1 MATII
6 SAITNGGVVY
16 LVTSGSPSSGGGTDA
31 NIGSIAT
38 NENTGDLYTKI
49 GSGLSD
55 WILLTGFVPYIGATA
70 NVDLGVFSLTTP
82 KIIGSSASS
91 GTLTLE
97 STSNATKGKILFGT
111 SAYDEVNNRLGIG
124 TISPAFDFDLIKS
137 VPASYVGA
145 NVQNT
150 NATGYSFIEVL
161 GDNNTTYASLNAF
174 NTAGGVGTFYDN
186 NTAGVATN
194 SPTLSF
200 LTNENATGGWVLT
213 AGGYG
218 TGSEKARFTINA
230 TSFRQAAATSGAI
243 TNFTFTT
250 SNNTNQTLSTNIS
263 NFRVTGS
270 TKQWATGA
278 LATQYFN
285 YFTNN
290 TISFVGASTAT
301 DSYNTYIESVVAGT
315 NATLTRKY
323 SLGTSDNVAFGIANS
338 FATLHLGVAPSASNY
353 MLSNAAGA
361 GSTYLNAPTGGF
373 VIVSIGGAN
382 RFQVNNSSITFSPTT
397 ATATNATTCYTF
409 SFSSNTNQTL
419 STEISGVL
427 YNNYSRQWATGNIPT
442 QREQYIKTVTYT
454 AIGASVIT
462 NAYGFYVEAPT
473 ASTNVTITNNYAAG
487 FSGNVHMANS
497 TNCRIIFAA
506 TNGYIQSASNMRILG
521 SEVFIDAGGAT
532 ATIRTT
538 NTLWQWGAGLNM
550 SFGTGTGTK
559 IGTATNQLFS
569 FWNATPIVQP
579 TTAVAAAAFVSN
591 TSLIAND
598 TATFDGYTIG
608 QIVKALR
615 NTGLLA

>member
-1 MATII
+1 VATII

-70 NVDLGVFSLTTP
+70 NVDLGAFSLTTP
-82 KIIGSSASS
+82 TIYGGATASA
-91 GTLTLE
+91 TLTLS
-97 STSNATKGKILFGT
+97 STSNPTKGKILFGT
-111 SAYDEVNNRLGIG
+111 SVYDEVNNRLGIG

-161 GDNNTTYASLNAF
+161 GDNNTTYSSLNVF

-200 LTNENATGGWVLT
+200 LINENATGGWVLT

-243 TNFTFTT
+243 TQFTFTT

-285 YFTNN
+285 YFTAN
-290 TISFVGASTAT
+290 TVSFVGASTAT
-301 DSYNTYIESVVAGT
+301 NVYNLFCESPIAG
-315 NATLTRKY
+315 
-323 SLGTSDNVAFGIANS
+323 VNS
-338 FATLHLGVAPSASNY
+338 
-353 MLSNAAGA
+353 
-361 GSTYLNAPTGGF
+361 
-373 VIVSIGGAN
+373 
-382 RFQVNNSSITFSPTT
+382 
-397 ATATNATTCYTF
+397 
-409 SFSSNTNQTL
+409 
-419 STEISGVL
+419 
-427 YNNYSRQWATGNIPT
+427 
-442 QREQYIKTVTYT
+442 
-454 AIGASVIT
+454 
-462 NAYGFYVEAPT
+462 
-473 ASTNVTITNNYAAG
+473 TITNNYAAG
-487 FSGNVHMANS
+487 FGGRVN
-497 TNCRIIFAA
+497 
-506 TNGYIQSASNMRILG
+506 IL
-521 SEVFIDAGGAT
+521 SDT
-532 ATIRTT
+532 ATIMIGSQVGSTARGAIYINQATPDTT
-538 NTLWQWGAGLNM
+538 NFALSAHQTSGGTFINGALGVSILYSGSIQVAYADKLVTFGGGLTHFDFN
-550 SFGTGTGTK
+550 FGGTNGTK
-559 IGTATNQLFS
+559 LGTATTQKLS

-579 TTAVAAAAFVSN
+579 TTAVAASALISN
-591 TSLIAND
+591 LGTPLTSTD
-598 TATFDGYTIG
+598 TFDGYTLQ

-615 NTGLLA
+615 NTGLLQ